1 MCLWIS
7 VCKTVWGVLKN
18 GVEDEWSPWI
28 ELSVSFV
35 RRYPKTIDREGKQS
49 FWWEDGLLMVNT
61 HLDMK
66 TENGDVVNFYADLKQ
81 SGVRTMIILGCEK
94 NSSASEDSER
104 RSFFVNR
111 SSNQKW

>member
-49 FWWEDGLLMVNT
+49 FWWEHGLLKVNT

-81 SGVRTMIILGCEK
+81 SGVRTMIILGYEK
-94 NSSASEDSER
+94 NSSASENRER

-111 SSNQKW
+111 SSNQKS